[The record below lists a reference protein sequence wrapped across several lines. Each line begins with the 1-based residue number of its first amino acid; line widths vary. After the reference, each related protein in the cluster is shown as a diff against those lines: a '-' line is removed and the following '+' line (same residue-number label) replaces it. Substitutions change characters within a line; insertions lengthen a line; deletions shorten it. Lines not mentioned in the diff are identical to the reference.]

1 MAENL
6 SQALLITVVGMSL
19 VFGAILLLWGTMAIL
34 VRLTSPAGQASEER
48 LGNEDEMELKR
59 QAAAAAV
66 AVALE
71 LAEAG
76 TPVHEFPLPRS
87 ADPAASQS
95 VQKPGLQPL
104 SPSQP
109 GRQPAAATGDS
120 LIKVVRAPIPGVIV
134 SISVQPGSEVST
146 GQELCVLEA
155 MKMKNTIRSTRSG
168 KIASVSM
175 QIGQHVK
182 HHDVLMEY
190 AE

>member
-1 MAENL
+1 MNYKVKIA
-6 SQALLITVVGMSL
+6 GR
-19 VFGAILLLWGTMAIL
+19 VFEVQI
-34 VRLTSPAGQASEER
+34 AGLNARPVIAKVDGIEIEVWPEEP
-48 LGNEDEMELKR
+48 G
-59 QAAAAAV
+59 
-66 AVALE
+66 
-71 LAEAG
+71 
-76 TPVHEFPLPRS
+76 S